1 MAEAL
6 CTEEPSSRAVRIIAG
21 EIVRLLLPPELGDWG
36 RFACTCKLWREHMR
50 EHEATA
56 WHYAYCAGRGGG
68 EEGEEDEEELVAVR
82 DIKLTSWRARYI
94 ARARTAHAESARLRR
109 EFHACLANM
118 QRWRW
123 GLSVQLSGSSTAD
136 GHTDTLDVP
145 LLPASAVQVFEQ
157 SLMLSYTAPLLD
169 SVFDAGQMAVTLS
182 LRAPEAADE
191 GKGEQGAELLFMKLR
206 GRGGAQLRSCNVF
219 SCEGYKPTHADELE
233 LMTQSHELGLYVYR
247 DEQWLHPM
255 SPPRPHATEQQ
266 CYAPTVVVAYVHAVE
281 FVRAVGRAS
290 RWHACDLR
298 SPCLGLPCT
307 SRTLAVR
314 LDLHTFTG
322 KHLGCV
328 RALLRWQPAGCVW
341 SSHGCPAVD
350 GFVEPSSTHLADF
363 VIFDSAFPVNHG
375 FASEPGVGRALGAAD
390 GTEPSCMAD
399 CGLEVWLDGSDPHL
413 MSVPFT
419 TNVADIV
426 TDENR
431 FRLKFA
437 AEEVEGGVPQ
447 LEDANGAPVRGGRVL
462 EVELELAS
470 EPGE

>member
-1 MAEAL
+1 MAEVCA
-6 CTEEPSSRAVRIIAG
+6 TAVRIIAG
-21 EIVRLLLPPELGDWG
+21 EIVQLLLPPELGDWG
-36 RFACTCKLWREHMR
+36 RFACVCKLWRTAMR
-50 EHEATA
+50 EHEAVA
-56 WHYAYCAGRGGG
+56 WHYAYCAGWGGG
-68 EEGEEDEEELVAVR
+68 EEKNEDEEERVTVR
-82 DIKLTSWRARYI
+82 GIKLASWRARYI

-109 EFHACLANM
+109 DFHACLANM

-136 GHTDTLDVP
+136 SHTDTLDVP

-157 SLMLSYTAPLLD
+157 SLMLSYTSPLLD

-182 LRAPEAADE
+182 VFDE

-206 GRGGAQLRSCNVF
+206 GHGGAQLRSYSVF
-219 SCEGYKPTHADELE
+219 HCEGYTPTHADELE

-266 CYAPTVVVAYVHAVE
+266 RYAPTVVVAYIHAVE
-281 FVRAVGRAS
+281 FVRAVGQAS

-328 RALLRWQPAGCVW
+328 RALLRWQPASGVW

-363 VIFDSAFPVNHG
+363 VIFDSAFPLNHG
-375 FASEPGVGRALGAAD
+375 FASEPGVGRALGADD

-399 CGLEVWLDGSDPHL
+399 CGLEVWLDGSDPRL

-437 AEEVEGGVPQ
+437 AEEEDGGVPQ
-447 LEDANGAPVRGGRVL
+447 LVDANGAPVRGGRVL